1 MGQAHARVASAAARV
16 AVMGMAIGVLGWLA
30 MPAQAQ
36 AVGDGSVR
44 IGRYSTQQA
53 APVASASDPLA
64 VFATITF
71 PRQQVRTVGDAVRHT
86 LLRTGW
92 QMVDVAALSP
102 EATRFL
108 ALPLPESQRVLG
120 PYRVQDILDL
130 LLGTTWQWHHDPVQ
144 RRLWFTVVPAYAQL
158 TQASTDA
165 GQASVATTQPVPERA
180 AQSLP
185 GTPLDAARN
194 TAPTTAQEARDA
206 TAR

>member
-1 MGQAHARVASAAARV
+1 M
-16 AVMGMAIGVLGWLA
+16 GVLGWLA

-44 IGRYSTQQA
+44 TGRYSTQQA
-53 APVASASDPLA
+53 VPVASASDPLA

-102 EATRFL
+102 EAARFL
-108 ALPLPESQRVLG
+108 MLPLPESQRVLG

-144 RRLWFTVVPAYAQL
+144 RRLWFTVTPAYAQL
-158 TQASTDA
+158 TQASTTA
-165 GQASVATTQPVPERA
+165 ASVGAITKPVPDRD
-180 AQSLP
+180 AQSLT
-185 GTPLDAARN
+185 GTPLDATRN
-194 TAPTTAQEARDA
+194 TAPTTAQETRDA
-206 TAR
+206 AAR

>member
-1 MGQAHARVASAAARV
+1 MAT
-16 AVMGMAIGVLGWLA
+16 AVGVLGWLA
-30 MPAQAQ
+30 MPANAQ
-36 AVGDGSVR
+36 VVGDGSVR

-53 APVASASDPLA
+53 APVASASDPLT

-92 QMVDVAALSP
+92 QLVDVAALSP
-102 EATRFL
+102 EAARFL

-144 RRLWFTVVPAYAQL
+144 RRLWFTVTPAYAQL
-158 TQASTDA
+158 TQASPAEASAGAASQAVADRDA
-165 GQASVATTQPVPERA
+165 RSA
-180 AQSLP
+180 P
-185 GTPLDAARN
+185 GVPLD
-194 TAPTTAQEARDA
+194 TAPANAKEARDA
-206 TAR
+206 AAR

>member
-1 MGQAHARVASAAARV
+1 MGQAHARAASAAARV
-16 AVMGMAIGVLGWLA
+16 AVMGTAMGVLGWLA

-53 APVASASDPLA
+53 APVASAGDPLA

-92 QMVDVAALSP
+92 QLVDIAALSP
-102 EATRFL
+102 EAARFL

-144 RRLWFTVVPAYAQL
+144 RRLWFTVTPAYAQL
-158 TQASTDA
+158 TQASPAEASA
-165 GQASVATTQPVPERA
+165 GATAQPVPDQGARSSSGA
-180 AQSLP
+180 
-185 GTPLDAARN
+185 PLEAFA
-194 TAPTTAQEARDA
+194 THAKEARDA
-206 TAR
+206 AAR